1 MSTPETPAAGSV
13 ASTADAH
20 AAADVAADV
29 AGPPVGDPRAAG
41 GARAPRDSSRV
52 APPARRLARAVVT
65 EDVLSVAEHA
75 DAVEDPAA
83 GAVVT
88 FGGVVRDH
96 DHGARVARLE
106 YSAHPSAGRVVEEVA
121 REVLAAHPVDA
132 LAVSHRT
139 GALEVGDVAFAVAV
153 AAAHRR
159 EAFAAC
165 EEVVEEVKARLP
177 VWKRQVLADGGAEW
191 VGMP

>member
-1 MSTPETPAAGSV
+1 VPAR
-13 ASTADAH
+13 AD
-20 AAADVAADV
+20 
-29 AGPPVGDPRAAG
+29 GDPRSLAYR
-41 GARAPRDSSRV
+41 GAVTTSDAPVPTSSARERDSSRV
-52 APPARRLARAVVT
+52 APPARRLSRAVVT
-65 EDVLSVAEHA
+65 SEPLDVAEHA
-75 DAVEDPAA
+75 AAVEDVAA

-96 DHGARVARLE
+96 DHGVRVARLE
-106 YSAHPSAGRVVEEVA
+106 YSAHPSADRVVEEVA

-153 AAAHRR
+153 SAAHRR

-165 EEVVEEVKARLP
+165 EAVVEEVKARLP
-177 VWKRQVLADGGAEW
+177 VWKHQHLAEGGDEW

>member
-1 MSTPETPAAGSV
+1 MTSRTTGDQAP
-13 ASTADAH
+13 TAP
-20 AAADVAADV
+20 
-29 AGPPVGDPRAAG
+29 G
-41 GARAPRDSSRV
+41 PRDRDTSRV
-52 APPARRLARAVVT
+52 APPARRLVRAVVT
-65 EDVLSVAEHA
+65 ADALDVAEHA
-75 DAVEDPAA
+75 AAVEDPAA

-96 DHGARVARLE
+96 DHGQRVSRLE
-106 YSAHPSAGRVVEEVA
+106 YSAHPSAAAVVEQVA

-139 GALEVGDVAFAVAV
+139 GGLDVGDVAFAVAV

-165 EEVVEEVKARLP
+165 EAVVEEVKARLP
-177 VWKRQVLADGGAEW
+177 VWKHQLLADGGDEW

>member
-1 MSTPETPAAGSV
+1 M
-13 ASTADAH
+13 
-20 AAADVAADV
+20 
-29 AGPPVGDPRAAG
+29 
-41 GARAPRDSSRV
+41 
-52 APPARRLARAVVT
+52 ARAVVT
-65 EDVLSVAEHA
+65 EQPLDVAEHA
-75 DAVEDPAA
+75 AAVEDAAA

-96 DHGARVARLE
+96 DHGVGVARLE
-106 YSAHPSAGRVVEEVA
+106 YSAHPTAGRVVEEVA

-153 AAAHRR
+153 SAAHRR

-165 EEVVEEVKARLP
+165 EVVVEEVKARLP
-177 VWKRQVLADGGAEW
+177 VWKHQLLSDGGDEW

>member
-1 MSTPETPAAGSV
+1 MTPTDVSAPGG
-13 ASTADAH
+13 TA
-20 AAADVAADV
+20 
-29 AGPPVGDPRAAG
+29 PE
-41 GARAPRDSSRV
+41 RDSSRV
-52 APPARRLARAVVT
+52 APPARRLVRAVVT
-65 EDVLSVAEHA
+65 QEPLDVAEHA
-75 DAVEDPAA
+75 AAVEDAAA

-96 DHGARVARLE
+96 DHGVPVSRLE
-106 YSAHPSAGRVVEEVA
+106 YSAHPSAGRVVAEVA
-121 REVLAAHPVDA
+121 REVLTAHPVDA

-153 AAAHRR
+153 SAAHRR

-165 EEVVEEVKARLP
+165 EAVVEEVKARLP
-177 VWKRQVLADGGAEW
+177 VWKHQHLADGGDEW

>member
-1 MSTPETPAAGSV
+1 MSTPEKPAAGPV
-13 ASTADAH
+13 ATT
-20 AAADVAADV
+20 ADV
-29 AGPPVGDPRAAG
+29 AGPTGPPTGDPRSAG

-52 APPARRLARAVVT
+52 SPPARRLVRAVIT
-65 EDVLSVAEHA
+65 EDVLSVADHA
-75 DAVEDPAA
+75 AAVEDAAA

-96 DHGARVARLE
+96 DHGVRVSRLE

-121 REVLAAHPVDA
+121 REVLDAHPVDA

-139 GALEVGDVAFAVAV
+139 GALDVGDVAFAVAV

-165 EEVVEEVKARLP
+165 EAVVEEVKARLP

>member
-13 ASTADAH
+13 TTT
-20 AAADVAADV
+20 ADVAADV
-29 AGPPVGDPRAAG
+29 TGPPAGDPRAAG

-75 DAVEDPAA
+75 AAVEDPAA

-96 DHGARVARLE
+96 DHGARVTRLE